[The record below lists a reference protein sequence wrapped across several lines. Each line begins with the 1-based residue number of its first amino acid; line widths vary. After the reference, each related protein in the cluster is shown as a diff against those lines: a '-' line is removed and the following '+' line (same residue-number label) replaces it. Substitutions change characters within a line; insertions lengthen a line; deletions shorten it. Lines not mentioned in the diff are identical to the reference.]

1 MDVSH
6 IDYAL
11 LKYWNH
17 TDLAYITQD
26 EALREFYEFVPL
38 KSSMPEVIKNRKSKA
53 PDRKLLADVLKKQ
66 YAELGISL
74 PISEEV
80 ILDKNTF
87 TITTAHQPTLF
98 TGPLF
103 HIYKIASAINAAR
116 DLKASITDSTIM
128 PVFVINGEDHDWAEV
143 NHFYL
148 FGRKYEWER
157 QSTGPTGRLTL
168 EGLETLIQN
177 VSDLFSNAPHLEE
190 IKQLLSDCFQKATNY
205 SQFHRLLLHGLFGQH
220 GLVILDM
227 DDVDLK
233 KAFIPIM
240 EKEIR
245 EQFSY
250 KPVSETQSILEKA
263 GFKPQA
269 YCRAI
274 NLFYMSNDVRERI
287 EPHEGGVIRVD
298 SKIKSSVDEIISEL
312 HTHPDRFSPNVILRP
327 VYEEFIL
334 PNLAYIGGGGEI
346 AYWLERKSQFLAAG
360 IPFPMLI
367 RRNSV
372 LLVDGQTNEQL
383 KKLELNVLD
392 LFPDYDTIVKT
403 YLRKHS
409 QNELN
414 FEAELEMINKAYA
427 MLAAKADHIDSTLS
441 KAILAEQSKQAKQ
454 FEQLGSRLLRSE
466 KQMQDTNLKKIQ
478 RLKEK
483 LFPNGGLQE
492 RQENFLSFYANY
504 GSELID
510 VLIENCDPFESKFMI
525 LQLQEPLVEQ
535 A

>member
-1 MDVSH
+1 MDVSR
-6 IDYAL
+6 IDYTL

-26 EALREFYEFVPL
+26 KSLREYYKYDPL
-38 KSSMPEVIKNRKSKA
+38 KSSIPDVIKNRKSKST
-53 PDRKLLADVLKKQ
+53 DRKLLASVLKKQ
-66 YAELGISL
+66 YSELGLSL
-74 PISEEV
+74 PIAEEV
-80 ILDKNTF
+80 ILDENTF
-87 TITTAHQPTLF
+87 TVTTAHQPSLF

-103 HIYKIASAINAAR
+103 HIYKISSAIHLAR
-116 DLKASITDSTIM
+116 DLTSSTGSTVI
-128 PVFVINGEDHDWAEV
+128 PFFVINAEDHDWAEV

-157 QSTGPTGRLTL
+157 QSTGPSGRLPV
-168 EGLETLIQN
+168 EGLDTLIQTI
-177 VSDLFSNAPHLEE
+177 SELFSNAPYIAE
-190 IKQLLSDCFQKATNY
+190 IKKLLLDCFQKATNY
-205 SQFHRLLLHGLFGQH
+205 SQFHRLLLHGIFGKH
-220 GLVILDM
+220 GLIILDM

-233 KAFIPIM
+233 RAFIPIM

-250 KPVSETQSILEKA
+250 KPVSETQGQLEKA

-269 YCRAI
+269 FCRDI
-274 NLFYMSNDVRERI
+274 NLFYMTDEIRERI
-287 EPHEGGVIRVD
+287 EPNEGGVIRVE
-298 SKIKSSVDEIISEL
+298 SKIKSSVDEIINEL
-312 HTHPDRFSPNVILRP
+312 HEHPERFSPNVILRP
-327 VYEEFIL
+327 LYEEFIL

-360 IPFPMLI
+360 IPYPMLI

-372 LLVDGQTNEQL
+372 LLIDEQTNEQL
-383 KKLELNVLD
+383 KKLDLTVLD
-392 LFPDYDTIVKT
+392 LIPDYDTIVKT

-414 FEAELEMINKAYA
+414 FEEELEMINKAYT
-427 MLAAKADHIDSTLS
+427 MLAAKADHIDPTLS
-441 KAILAEQSKQAKQ
+441 KAMLAEQSKQAKQ

-466 KQMQDTNLKKIQ
+466 KQMEDTNLKKIQ

-483 LFPNGGLQE
+483 TFPNGGLQE

-504 GSELID
+504 GSALID
-510 VLIENCDPFESKFMI
+510 VLIENCDPLESKFMI
-525 LQLQEPLVEQ
+525 LQLQEPPVEQ